1 LSQAADVVTTWWG
14 FRVGLH
20 ESNPLV
26 AGFLA
31 RGDLVTY
38 AAAKAGLV
46 LAMFLLF
53 RARRSILVLRGVQLV
68 SVAFLGIASLNALG
82 ILSA

>member
-1 LSQAADVVTTWWG
+1 MVTTWWG

-31 RGDLVTY
+31 RGDLGTY

-53 RARRSILVLRGVQLV
+53 RARRSVVVLRGVQLV
-68 SVAFLGIASLNALG
+68 SVAFFGIAFLNAVG